1 MYIYTYICHMYI
13 YIHIY
18 IHICM
23 YIYIGIRS
31 DPRNVCQKVTLWT
44 YLTQVYPF
52 HLQMFTSSKNAEKMG
67 VWLENIKVG
76 QNWPATKGILAS
88 IYSTIYIYI
97 CIYII
102 LYILP
107 RKTGTHTAKMELL
120 NASDSVAA
128 HYNSLMVPI
137 PRRFQRPRPGSVR
150 AATANLET
158 KLETVQEMPQLY
170 VVHPWCP

>member
-1 MYIYTYICHMYI
+1 MNLPNPGLPFPPADVHQLKKCGKNGSMTGKHQSWTKLTSHERNSCIY
-13 YIHIY
+13 
-18 IHICM
+18 
-23 YIYIGIRS
+23 
-31 DPRNVCQKVTLWT
+31 
-44 YLTQVYPF
+44 
-52 HLQMFTSSKNAEKMG
+52 LQYN
-67 VWLENIKVG
+67 
-76 QNWPATKGILAS
+76 
-88 IYSTIYIYI
+88 IYIYV
-97 CIYII
+97 YII